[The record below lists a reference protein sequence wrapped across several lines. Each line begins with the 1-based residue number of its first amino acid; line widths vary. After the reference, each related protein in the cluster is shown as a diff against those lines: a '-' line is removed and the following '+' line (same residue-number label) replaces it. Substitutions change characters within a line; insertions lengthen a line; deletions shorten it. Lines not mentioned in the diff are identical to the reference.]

1 MAKQTYTHTDPRIL
15 ETRLWGA
22 VKISASTQSHTY
34 IAERERERGV
44 LGRCI
49 GLRISEALK
58 SAPVLRELLNSSVCR
73 SALSALSVRVYEDS
87 PVLENFS

>member
-1 MAKQTYTHTDPRIL
+1 MAKQTYTYTDPRIL

-34 IAERERERGV
+34 IAERERGV